1 MTDIE
6 EFGRKLMHLLIVDD
20 EKNIRQLY
28 AADLQD
34 AGYEVET
41 AEDTTTAVE
50 LLNRYTFDL
59 VVLDIHMGNESGLDI
74 LQDIVQ
80 KKKDLPVILCSAY
93 SCYKED
99 FSSWL
104 ADGYVVKSSDTSTL
118 KAEIERVLA
127 KRSSKTTGENA

>member
-1 MTDIE
+1 MM
-6 EFGRKLMHLLIVDD
+6 RLLIVDD

-34 AGYEVET
+34 AGYQVDT
-41 AEDTTTAVE
+41 AENSATAVE
-50 LLNRYTFDL
+50 LLNRHTFDL

-80 KKKDLPVILCSAY
+80 QKKDLPVILCSAY

-127 KRSSKTTGENA
+127 KRGSQTNGGNA

>member
-1 MTDIE
+1 M
-6 EFGRKLMHLLIVDD
+6 RLLIVDD
-20 EKNIRQLY
+20 EKNIRHLY

-34 AGYEVET
+34 AGYEVDT
-41 AEDTTTAVE
+41 AENGSAAAE
-50 LLNRYTFDL
+50 LLNHHTYDL

-80 KKKDLPVILCSAY
+80 ERKDLPVILCSAY

-104 ADGYVVKSSDTSTL
+104 ADGYVVKSSDTSAL
-118 KAEIERVLA
+118 KTEIERVLA
-127 KRSSKTTGENA
+127 KRGSKTNGGNA

>member
-1 MTDIE
+1 
-6 EFGRKLMHLLIVDD
+6 MHLLIVDD

-80 KKKDLPVILCSAY
+80 KKKGLPVILCSAY

>member
-1 MTDIE
+1 MM
-6 EFGRKLMHLLIVDD
+6 RLLIVDD

-34 AGYEVET
+34 AGYQVDT
-41 AEDTTTAVE
+41 AENSATAVE
-50 LLNRYTFDL
+50 LLNCHTFDL

-80 KKKDLPVILCSAY
+80 QKKDLPVILCSAY

-104 ADGYVVKSSDTSTL
+104 ADGYVVKSSNTSAL

-127 KRSSKTTGENA
+127 KKKQ